1 MPSTEVFYLKG
12 FEIMGNL
19 SASYDVDMALKYG
32 IEVAALYNKLEYLAR
47 YTTREDGYCWRTAE
61 ELENEIGLSKKQQ
74 ALAVK
79 KLENAGLIY
88 TKVTYIQGT
97 QKRSKHFFVVGT
109 SNPESN
115 QTSLSEIPESNQ
127 TANTESYQTSLS
139 ESAKSDFLYNNNH
152 TVINKHNNIKKER
165 KKENSFDE
173 ILKDVENSDL
183 KDLYIEYIKM
193 RKLIK
198 KPMTDR
204 ALRMLM
210 KKVNDLEPNSVDR
223 QKKLLENAIVS
234 NWLSVYPLK
243 DNGTYSAGY
252 SKPGYSQPVQ
262 PKREETEEE
271 IQKRQHEQYLRACEV
286 FGWDPDADIEEV
298 EEKSPEE
305 RLREIYEEQERVRE
319 GRKREW
325 T

>member
-1 MPSTEVFYLKG
+1 
-12 FEIMGNL
+12 MGNL

-32 IEVAALYNKLEYLAR
+32 VEVAALYNKLEYLAR
-47 YTTREDGYCWRTAE
+47 YTTRDDGYCWRTAE
-61 ELENEIGLSKKQQ
+61 ELEKEIGLSKKQQ

-109 SNPESN
+109 SNPESY
-115 QTSLSEIPESNQ
+115 QTSLSEIPESDQ
-127 TANTESYQTSLS
+127 MANTESYQTSLS
-139 ESAKSDFLYNNNH
+139 ESAKSDFLYNNNN
-152 TVINKHNNIKKER
+152 TVINKHNNIKER
-165 KKENSFDE
+165 KKESSFDE
-173 ILKDVENSDL
+173 ILKDVENTDL
-183 KDLYIEYIKM
+183 KELYIEYIKM

-210 KKVNDLEPNSVDR
+210 KKVNDLEPNSIDR
-223 QKKLLENAIVS
+223 QKKMLENAIVS

-243 DNGTYSAGY
+243 DNGTYGAGY
-252 SKPGYSQPVQ
+252 SKPSYSQQNYSQPAQ
-262 PKREETEEE
+262 PKKEETEEE
-271 IQKRQHEQYLRACEV
+271 IQKRQHEQYLRACEA
-286 FGWDPDADIEEV
+286 FGWNPDDDFEEV

-325 T
+325 I

>member
-1 MPSTEVFYLKG
+1 
-12 FEIMGNL
+12 MGNL

-32 IEVAALYNKLEYLAR
+32 VEVAALYNKLEYLAR

-61 ELENEIGLSKKQQ
+61 ELEKEIGLSKKQQ
-74 ALAVK
+74 ALAIK

-109 SNPESN
+109 SNPESY
-115 QTSLSEIPESNQ
+115 QTSLSENPESNQ
-127 TANTESYQTSLS
+127 TEISESYQTSLS
-139 ESAKSDFLYNNNH
+139 ESAESNFLYNNNH

-183 KDLYIEYIKM
+183 KELYIEYIKM

-210 KKVNDLEPNSVDR
+210 KKVNDLEPNSIDR

-243 DNGTYSAGY
+243 DNGTYSACY
-252 SKPGYSQPVQ
+252 SKPNYSQPAQ
-262 PKREETEEE
+262 PKKEETEEE
-271 IQKRQHEQYLRACEV
+271 IQKRQHEQYLRLCEAMGV
-286 FGWDPDADIEEV
+286 DPDA
-298 EEKSPEE
+298 
-305 RLREIYEEQERVRE
+305 EIDDDF
-319 GRKREW
+319 
-325 T
+325 

>member
-1 MPSTEVFYLKG
+1 MADDILKGIQINSKGYGTISKIAMQDRNLHITAKAIYAYFNSFSGGGDSCFPTRAKICYDLGISNDTFGKYLKQLVNNG
-12 FEIMGNL
+12 
-19 SASYDVDMALKYG
+19 Y
-32 IEVAALYNKLEYLAR
+32 IEVEQVKENGR
-47 YTTREDGYCWRTAE
+47 FSHNVYTICSTILPCPKISDT
-61 ELENEIGLSKKQQ
+61 ENI
-74 ALAVK
+74 VHDRMD
-79 KLENAGLIY
+79 
-88 TKVTYIQGT
+88 T
-97 QKRSKHFFVVGT
+97 
-109 SNPESN
+109 
-115 QTSLSEIPESNQ
+115 
-127 TANTESYQTSLS
+127 
-139 ESAKSDFLYNNNH
+139 NNNNNNNNNNFN
-152 TVINKHNNIKKER
+152 INKENKKER

-173 ILKDVENSDL
+173 ILKNVENSDL
-183 KDLYIEYIKM
+183 KELYIEYIKM

-210 KKVNDLEPNSVDR
+210 KKVNDLEPNSIDR

-243 DNGTYSAGY
+243 DNGTYSTGY
-252 SKPGYSQPVQ
+252 SKPNYSQPAQ
-262 PKREETEEE
+262 PKKEETEEE
-271 IQKRQHEQYLRACEV
+271 IQKRQHEQYLRLCEE
-286 FGWDPDADIEEV
+286 FGWDPDADVEEV